1 MAVMDLSIF
10 ASFLPHD
17 DPDAALAF
25 YRDMLGFE
33 VRNDVGYGG
42 LRWITVGPV
51 GQPDTSIVLS
61 PPSASPGITDDER
74 RTIAEMMAKGTYGI
88 LVLSTPDL
96 DATFSELVASGADVV
111 QEPIE
116 QPYGIRDCAIRD
128 PAGNLIRI
136 NERR

>member
-1 MAVMDLSIF
+1 MDISIF

-51 GQPDTSIVLS
+51 GQPDTSIVLA
-61 PPSASPGITDDER
+61 PPFASPGITDDER
-74 RTIAEMMAKGTYGI
+74 RMISEMMAKGTYGI

-96 DATFSELVASGADVV
+96 DATFSQLAASGADVV

>member
-1 MAVMDLSIF
+1 MDISIF

-42 LRWITVGPV
+42 LRWITVGPI